1 MRRSLYSLPVL
12 CLILAGVAVCLPS
25 ETAGVGSSRAA
36 DQPSAKPAEHKS
48 CVEKIA
54 GTDVK
59 FDMIAIPGGT
69 FEMGSPNDEPGRK
82 IDEGPRHPVTIRP
95 FWMGK
100 CEVSWDEYDLYW
112 KKHEGEN
119 EEKKND
125 HDKAAD
131 AVTRPTPPYA
141 DETFGYGREG
151 FPVICITHHAAM
163 EYCRWLSA
171 KTGKPYRLPTEAEW
185 EYAARAGTQTPYF
198 FGSDPKQLDQYAWYA
213 GNSEALTHEIGKKK
227 PNPWGLYDI
236 YGNVAEWC
244 LDSYKPD
251 SYGTLALDKPSLWPV
266 ALPNA
271 DRFPHAARGG
281 SWTDKPELL
290 RSAARRGSDKKW
302 IKRDPQR
309 PQSIWW
315 LTDAEFVGFR
325 VVRPVEEQDN
335 LKGFRS
341 LTTRESQ

>member
-36 DQPSAKPAEHKS
+36 DKPPAKPAEHKS
-48 CVEKIA
+48 YVEKVA

-125 HDKAAD
+125 HDKAEDDQAD
-131 AVTRPTPPYA
+131 QQFDERGAGLCPAPPLL
-141 DETFGYGREG
+141 
-151 FPVICITHHAAM
+151 AA
-163 EYCRWLSA
+163 
-171 KTGKPYRLPTEAEW
+171 GH
-185 EYAARAGTQTPYF
+185 Q
-198 FGSDPKQLDQYAWYA
+198 
-213 GNSEALTHEIGKKK
+213 
-227 PNPWGLYDI
+227 
-236 YGNVAEWC
+236 
-244 LDSYKPD
+244 
-251 SYGTLALDKPSLWPV
+251 
-266 ALPNA
+266 
-271 DRFPHAARGG
+271 
-281 SWTDKPELL
+281 
-290 RSAARRGSDKKW
+290 
-302 IKRDPQR
+302 
-309 PQSIWW
+309 
-315 LTDAEFVGFR
+315 
-325 VVRPVEEQDN
+325 
-335 LKGFRS
+335 
-341 LTTRESQ
+341 